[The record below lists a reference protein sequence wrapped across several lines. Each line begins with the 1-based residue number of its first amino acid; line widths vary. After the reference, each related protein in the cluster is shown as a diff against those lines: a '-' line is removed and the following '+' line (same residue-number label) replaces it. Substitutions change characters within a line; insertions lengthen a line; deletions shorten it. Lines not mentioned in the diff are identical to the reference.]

1 MPASNTPNTTA
12 ICTRTRPRTPLTPIP
27 IAAAK
32 LDSPSATAKSSNA
45 STAPRYRPRHGPP
58 SLKRRH

>member
-12 ICTRTRPRTPLTPIP
+12 IRTRSRPRTPLTPMP

-32 LDSPSATAKSSNA
+32 LDSPSATARSSNA
-45 STAPRYRPRHGPP
+45 SITPALTAA
-58 SLKRRH
+58 LTTA

>member
-12 ICTRTRPRTPLTPIP
+12 IRTRSRPRTPLTPMP

-32 LDSPSATAKSSNA
+32 LDSPSATARSSSA
-45 STAPRYRPRHGPP
+45 SIRPR
-58 SLKRRH
+58 LAALTAALTTA